1 MAAAGDAGWNRHLC
15 PQAERVTSLAKKKK
29 IKNKPE
35 PIKQAEQKQQNLQK
49 KEAGA
54 NSRPGSSLL
63 RTCALFAF
71 FLVALHAFTW
81 LFALKGYI
89 KWGYG
94 TARIVSSILNASGIW
109 NTVEYNIIHL
119 RNDTWNVTSEC
130 TAVNA
135 VFLFIAFILAYP
147 SAFKS
152 KAIGLIAGIPLIL
165 VTNIVRLVV
174 LGWVTEYWPRHAHL
188 FHDYVWETIFLF
200 FIIALWFMWINLVVS
215 REKNTAVSC

>member
-1 MAAAGDAGWNRHLC
+1 VAASGAVGGNRPLC
-15 PQAERVTSLAKKKK
+15 PQAKRVTHLAKNKKTTK
-29 IKNKPE
+29 IKPQ
-35 PIKQAEQKQQNLQK
+35 PITQVEQNLQK

-54 NSRPGSSLL
+54 CKRPGSSLL

-94 TARIVSSILNASGIW
+94 TASIVSSILNATGIW

-135 VFLFIAFILAYP
+135 VFLFISFILAYP
-147 SAFKS
+147 SSFKS
-152 KAIGLIAGIPLIL
+152 KALGLITGIPLIMA
-165 VTNIVRLVV
+165 TNIVRLVV
-174 LGWVTEYWPRHAHL
+174 LGWVTEYWPRYAHL

-200 FIIALWFMWINLVVS
+200 FIIALWFLWINLVVS
-215 REKNTAVSC
+215 REKNSAFSC